1 LREVLIAD
9 AGVVTAAGS
18 SLDATWNMLMSGE
31 TAIREI
37 DRFPVKAYRSRVGA
51 IIAKIRPSGAGSMI
65 SPIIDLILGPIGKIP
80 SDSVIVT
87 ATTTAGVDNLE
98 KMKRGIPFDPAD
110 IMPSSVGE
118 KVAAKLGVR
127 GISLNISAA
136 CASSTVAVA
145 EGAAMIA
152 SGRAESVLI
161 CGVEAL
167 TEFIFAGFSALQIL
181 SPFPCTPFDRDRA
194 GLSPGEG
201 GAFLL
206 LMSPDCADR
215 GGYSPWCSVAG
226 SGISNDAYHIT
237 APDASGTG
245 LVRAIE
251 RAIRTAS
258 IDKNE
263 IAGISAHGTGT
274 PQNDLMELNALRALF
289 GGACPPLY
297 SVKGCI
303 GHTFGAAGG
312 IEVAL
317 ATRALKEQ
325 VLPAT
330 AGFRN
335 PEQGAEGI
343 VSALPRPVNGDYLL
357 VTNSG
362 FGGINAAV
370 VIKRETA
377 G

>member
-1 LREVLIAD
+1 MRKVFIAD
-9 AGVVTAAGS
+9 AGVVTAAGN
-18 SLDATWNMLMSGE
+18 SLDATWDTLRSGK

-37 DRFPVKAYRSRVGA
+37 DRFPVKSYRSRVGA
-51 IIAKIRPSGAGSMI
+51 TIPGIIPSGPDSMI
-65 SPIIDLILGPIGKIP
+65 RPIIDLILGGIGKIP
-80 SDSVIVT
+80 PHSVIIT
-87 ATTTAGVDNLE
+87 ATTTAGMDNLE
-98 KMKRGIPFDPAD
+98 KMKRRMPFHPAD
-110 IMPSSVGE
+110 ILPSSIGK
-118 KVAAKLGVR
+118 KVAAKLGLT

-161 CGVEAL
+161 CCVEAL

-181 SPFPCTPFDRDRA
+181 SPFPCKPFDRDRA

-201 GAFLL
+201 AAFLL
-206 LMSPDCADR
+206 LMSRDCAEKE
-215 GGYSPWCSVAG
+215 GYSPGCSVAG
-226 SGISNDAYHIT
+226 SGLSNDAYHIT
-237 APDASGTG
+237 APDISGTG

-251 RAIRTAS
+251 KAIRTAS
-258 IDKNE
+258 IDRSE

-274 PQNDLMELNALRALF
+274 PQNDLMELNAFQAVF
-289 GGACPPLY
+289 GSACPPLY

-317 ATRALKEQ
+317 GVRVLEEQ
-325 VLPAT
+325 IIPPT
-330 AGFRN
+330 IGFEN
-335 PEQGAEGI
+335 PERGAEGI
-343 VSALPRPVNGDYLL
+343 VSAFPRPIEGDHLL

-370 VIKRETA
+370 VLERGEPR
-377 G
+377 